1 MLKSGRYSDNSSFS
15 LVFGIS
21 LAEES
26 CSGSYL
32 FGWVFKPSQGFLSN
46 LRWTCGVLTFHP
58 WCSVGGTGFAGVS
71 HLSPSLILFPAGS
84 KTGPREQE
92 WPSGWALFLQ
102 GTAEKLVNWEKRC
115 VYVRACACVQRSW
128 LIERRRGCVVCV
140 CVCWG
145 LGQVSRGPSFQRKRK
160 KQKCSS
166 RALLHLCC

>member
-26 CSGSYL
+26 RSGSYL

-46 LRWTCGVLTFHP
+46 LRWTCGVLTLHP
-58 WCSVGGTGFAGVS
+58 WCSVGGAGFAGVS

-84 KTGPREQE
+84 KTGPGERE

-102 GTAEKLVNWEKRC
+102 GTAEKLVNWEKGC
-115 VYVRACACVQRSW
+115 VCVCAHVCARTRAEKLIERRGACVCARARMRVQKSW
-128 LIERRRGCVVCV
+128 LIERRCGCVVCV
-140 CVCWG
+140 CVCVLRTG
-145 LGQVSRGPSFQRKRK
+145 AGF
-160 KQKCSS
+160 
-166 RALLHLCC
+166 